1 MVTLQESITK
11 FYIYMIWDVW
21 NEFILILR
29 NTNLLLYKYYEKNVQ
44 FYSARDVLTLLMII
58 GMIFVK
64 YCWLKSTFSSQVL
77 QFVEIIDHQNKD
89 DGCHGC

>member
-64 YCWLKSTFSSQVL
+64 YWWLKSTFSSQIL